1 MRHGRTLIGLTLSV
15 ILGTATLALIPP
27 AAAQANAK
35 QAQARGRWIPKY
47 VCDSSSR
54 ARNPMMHGEKMARQ
68 ESRI

>member
-1 MRHGRTLIGLTLSV
+1 MRYGRMLIGLTLSV

-35 QAQARGRWIPKY
+35 QAQARSSWIPKY
-47 VCDSSSR
+47 VCESSR
-54 ARNPMMHGEKMARQ
+54 SSRNQMMYGEKMARQ